1 MPVRLRRTDAGW
13 ELELH
18 ALVAVGKDVYRPKRT
33 RIQGSRALLDYLRE
47 QDASGVLAETTA
59 CLMDRFPNLGA
70 EFVAYNG
77 EWVLETR
84 RRTLTLVRSV
94 SHGELLAATAFD
106 TRG

>member
-1 MPVRLRRTDAGW
+1 VRLRRNDAGW

-18 ALVAVGKDVYRPKRT
+18 SLVAVGHDVYRPKRT
-33 RIQGSRALLDYLRE
+33 RIQGASALLEYLRAE
-47 QDASGVLAETTA
+47 DVSGVLAETTA

-84 RRTLTLVRSV
+84 RRTLTLVRSAL
-94 SHGELLAATAFD
+94 HGELLAATAFD
-106 TRG
+106 SRA

>member
-1 MPVRLRRTDAGW
+1 MRLRRADAGW

-18 ALVAVGKDVYRPKRT
+18 SLVAVGQDVYRPKRT
-33 RIQGSRALLDYLRE
+33 RIQGASAVIDYLRSE
-47 QDASGVLAETTA
+47 DASGVLAETTA

-84 RRTLTLVRSV
+84 RRTLTLVRST

-106 TRG
+106 A